1 MKFGKLQD
9 FYTMQ
14 VEEKRQKMKWE
25 RRVPFSIEQ

>member
-14 VEEKRQKMKWE
+14 VEEKRQMKWE
-25 RRVPFSIEQ
+25 RRVPFSIEK